1 MPFDLTYPER
11 SDGETLATRKMRSIC
26 ALSEDLTD
34 LVQPVDEAVDL
45 VAHRVE
51 VEAGAV
57 RRRNA
62 KLLHQ
67 RLAAVVA
74 GADCNAFAVE
84 DLRDVVRMDP
94 FDVEGDDPGSPVG
107 RGAVGLHPRQLGQL
121 LEAVGGELVLVLLDR
136 FQADLA
142 DVVDCGPEADRL

>member
-34 LVQPVDEAVDL
+34 LVQPVDESIDL

-57 RRRNA
+57 RGRDPE
-62 KLLHQ
+62 LLHQ
-67 RLAAVVA
+67 RLAAMVA
-74 GADCNAFAVE
+74 GADRHALPVQ
-84 DLRDVVRMDP
+84 DLRDVVRVNAL
-94 FDVEGDDPGSPVG
+94 DVERDDPGAPVG
-107 RGAVGLHPRQLGQL
+107 RRPIRLH
-121 LEAVGGELVLVLLDR
+121 
-136 FQADLA
+136 
-142 DVVDCGPEADRL
+142 